1 MGFSFFPK
9 VVRFY
14 DLLVE
19 QNTKMVDAVTVLDE
33 VFTDFTDVPAKC
45 KRISEIELEGDRIS
59 REITLQLSKT
69 FITPID
75 KEDIHELNVVQE
87 EVLDIVKMVATRIML
102 YGFREVKEN
111 ARVLASNLK
120 SMVGLVGRMLTEVI
134 DRKGVHQLSAE
145 IRELKEGTETLL
157 LTGLSEIY
165 DTHGGTPDGLLDVIK
180 WTQIYDRIAQAIHCT
195 AVLADTLLGISLKYA

>member
-19 QNTKMVDAVTVLDE
+19 QNVKMVEAVTVLNE
-33 VFTDFTDVPAKC
+33 VFTDLAEVPAKC
-45 KRISEIELEGDRIS
+45 KRIADIEQEGDRIS
-59 REITLQLSKT
+59 REITRQLSKT

-87 EVLDIVKMVATRIML
+87 EVLDVVKMVATRIML
-102 YGFREVKEN
+102 YGFREVKES
-111 ARVLASNLK
+111 ARELANNLEG
-120 SMVGLVGRMLTEVI
+120 MVRLVGRMLTEVI
-134 DRKGVHQLSAE
+134 DRKGVHEISAE

-157 LTGLSEIY
+157 LTGLTEIY
-165 DTHGGTPDGLLDVIK
+165 DTHGGTADGLLDVIK
-180 WTQIYDRIAQAIHCT
+180 WTQIYDRIAQAIHHT
-195 AVLADTLLGISLKYA
+195 AALAATLEGISLKYA